1 MEELLQ
7 LIVNNGL
14 GIASFFALLYF
25 MNNYITKINETI
37 QKICNT
43 LESVDK
49 NLVDLSNRVERLE
62 RLEKEDSNDNT

>member
-1 MEELLQ
+1 MEDLVQ

-37 QKICNT
+37 GKICDT
-43 LESVDK
+43 LGSIEK
-49 NLVDLSNRVERLE
+49 NLVDLSNRVEKLE
-62 RLEKEDSNDNT
+62 REKEE

>member
-1 MEELLQ
+1 MEDIFQ
-7 LIVNNGL
+7 LVVNNGL

-49 NLVDLSNRVERLE
+49 NLVDLSNRVEKLE
-62 RLEKEDSNDNT
+62 NQTKEDLK

>member
-49 NLVDLSNRVERLE
+49 NLVDLSNRVEKLE
-62 RLEKEDSNDNT
+62 RQEKEDS